1 MKFGCCINFDKY
13 DILVDIGFDFIELSG
28 AVIHDLD
35 EFEFSNINGIIGNN
49 KVKCCGFNSLL
60 RPDIKVVG
68 NNIDKKLIK
77 NYIDK
82 VVNRGA
88 ILGIDT
94 IGFGS
99 PLSRSIPTG
108 FSNEQAMEQL
118 VDFIEMLCQKA
129 EPYGIKVLLE
139 PLSKIET
146 NFVNSIDEALR
157 FLELINSNNKGLLID
172 YYHFSL
178 ENEDINRLDN
188 EVAKHL
194 FHVHI
199 AESKNRSYLIKSNI
213 SLYKQ
218 FINKLKYIGY
228 YGKISVEANY
238 SNYEQDASLSLAI
251 LRGIDGEQNGKG

>member
-49 KVKCCGFNSLL
+49 KVKCCGFNSQQ
-60 RPDIKVVG
+60 
-68 NNIDKKLIK
+68 